1 MSRKARAFAIATLLL
16 LGTDCTT
23 KHLAVELLP
32 AGGPPVRVIGDVLRL
47 TLAFNTR
54 AAAGV
59 PVHRFA
65 LVAFGVIAI
74 GVIGWQYARLA
85 GRDGRAAAALG
96 MILGGAIGNLID
108 RAMSARGVVDFI
120 DVGVGRYR
128 YWTFN
133 VADIGIVVGVV
144 LLIWSGALDERK
156 PAPTRA
162 SGSAP

>member
-1 MSRKARAFAIATLLL
+1 MSRKARAFAIATLFL

-23 KHLAVELLP
+23 KRLAVELLP
-32 AGGPPVRVIGDVLRL
+32 ASGQPVQILGDLLRF
-47 TLAFNTR
+47 TIAFNTR

-59 PVHRFA
+59 PVHRLA
-65 LVAFGVIAI
+65 LVAFGVLAV
-74 GVIGWQYARLA
+74 GVIAWQYAKLS

-96 MILGGAIGNLID
+96 LILGGAIGNLID
-108 RAMSARGVVDFI
+108 RAASARGVVDFI

-144 LLIWSGALDERK
+144 LLIWSGSLSQHDATSP
-156 PAPTRA
+156 PAA
-162 SGSAP
+162 

>member
-32 AGGPPVRVIGDVLRL
+32 VSGQPVRVLGDVLRF

-54 AAAGV
+54 AATGL
-59 PVHRFA
+59 PVHRFV
-65 LVAFGVIAI
+65 LVGFGVLAV
-74 GVIGWQYARLA
+74 GVIVWQYAKLS

-96 MILGGAIGNLID
+96 LILGGAIGNLID
-108 RAMSARGVVDFI
+108 RAASARGVVDFI

-133 VADIGIVVGVV
+133 VADVGIVVGVV
-144 LLIWSGALDERK
+144 LLIWSGALSERTTARA
-156 PAPTRA
+156 AP
-162 SGSAP
+162 

>member
-32 AGGPPVRVIGDVLRL
+32 VSGQPVRVLGDVLRF

-54 AAAGV
+54 AATGL
-59 PVHRFA
+59 PVHRFV
-65 LVAFGVIAI
+65 LVGFGVLAV
-74 GVIGWQYARLA
+74 GVIVWQYAKLS

-96 MILGGAIGNLID
+96 LILGGAIGNLID
-108 RAMSARGVVDFI
+108 RAASARGVVDFI

-133 VADIGIVVGVV
+133 VADIGIVVGVL
-144 LLIWSGALDERK
+144 LLIWSGALDQRK
-156 PAPTRA
+156 PAPA
-162 SGSAP
+162 LPPAD

>member
-32 AGGPPVRVIGDVLRL
+32 ASGQPVRVLGDVLRF

-54 AAAGV
+54 AATGL
-59 PVHRFA
+59 PVHRFV
-65 LVAFGVIAI
+65 LVGFGVIAV
-74 GVIGWQYARLA
+74 GVIAWQYAKLS

-96 MILGGAIGNLID
+96 LILGGAIGNLID
-108 RAMSARGVVDFI
+108 RAASARGVVDFI

-133 VADIGIVVGVV
+133 VADVGIVVGVV
-144 LLIWSGALDERK
+144 LLIWSGALSEPK
-156 PAPTRA
+156 AAPPAPVE
-162 SGSAP
+162 